1 MITYIALLGLTML
14 ALFLLGGLIGGLA
27 WRRFGKP
34 EQPTPPQADGP
45 GPST

>member
-1 MITYIALLGLTML
+1 MIAYAAQLGLAML

-34 EQPTPPQADGP
+34 PAQPEAS
-45 GPST
+45 GPSQSA